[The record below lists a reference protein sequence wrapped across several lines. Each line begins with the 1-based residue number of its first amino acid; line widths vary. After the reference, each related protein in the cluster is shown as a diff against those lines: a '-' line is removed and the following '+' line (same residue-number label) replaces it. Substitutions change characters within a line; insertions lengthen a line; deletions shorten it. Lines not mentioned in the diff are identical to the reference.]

1 VVDKLVKQGS
11 LCHYSGLT
19 MSTTGN
25 WRVSLER
32 LDVRKGYTD
41 ENTVLIC
48 VEFNSNDCS
57 ARNKDFSDKSGGG
70 WTIEKIGTVRQAL
83 KLKYKD

>member
-1 VVDKLVKQGS
+1 MNHFKWFIWSQI
-11 LCHYSGLT
+11 
-19 MSTTGN
+19 N
-25 WRVSLER
+25 IRISLER
-32 LDVRKGYTD
+32 IDVRKGYTD

-57 ARNKDFSDKSGGG
+57 GSNKDENDKSGGG
-70 WTIEKIGTVRQAL
+70 WTVVKIATVREAL